1 MPELE
6 MKGTCKIFRY
16 DWFGGGGPGK
26 NPSLGMG
33 GQERS
38 VGSPPVRYFL
48 EQPLAHKRNF
58 E

>member
-1 MPELE
+1 MPNMV
-6 MKGTCKIFRY
+6 MKGTGKIFCCDRL
-16 DWFGGGGPGK
+16 GGGSGK
-26 NPSLGMG
+26 NPALGMG